1 MVQKKLQQDSEY
13 NEYDM
18 DGDGIVTDEELAH
31 MKEIKETE
39 MAERKQLAQR
49 RMAWVSIV
57 AMISFTVVLIIPGLI
72 PESRLGLLADLSA
85 LFYIAMA
92 GIVGA
97 YMGMSA
103 YMSRK

>member
-1 MVQKKLQQDSEY
+1 MVQKKLQKDSEY

>member
-1 MVQKKLQQDSEY
+1 MAQKKLQKDSEY
-13 NEYDM
+13 DQYDM

>member
-1 MVQKKLQQDSEY
+1 MAQKKLQKDSEY
-13 NEYDM
+13 NQYDM

>member
-57 AMISFTVVLIIPGLI
+57 AMILFTVVLIIPGLI